1 MSDEKMRVVARF
13 PRSATT
19 ELVVQE
25 GEYWNIE
32 VIDIRWFNEGKPTRK
47 GVRINKDELENLL
60 KILNRI
66 GERNVDKNSK
76 DVGSN

>member
-1 MSDEKMRVVARF
+1 MSNDKMNIVARF

-25 GEYWNIE
+25 GEYWIIE

-47 GVRINKDELENLL
+47 GIRINKDELGNLL
-60 KILNRI
+60 KILNKI
-66 GERNVDKNSK
+66 GDENVDKNGE
-76 DVGSN
+76 DA

>member
-1 MSDEKMRVVARF
+1 MNIVARF

-25 GEYWNIE
+25 GEYLNIE

-47 GVRINKDELENLL
+47 GIRINKDELGNLL
-60 KILNRI
+60 KILNKI
-66 GERNVDKNSK
+66 GDENVDKNGE
-76 DVGSN
+76 DARSNRECK